1 MIERKSEENQEDQVH
16 NTDTPENQ
24 NLPPRSCPILIA
36 VSALG
41 SNLPNFSGMATPVLS
56 NLWIQPP
63 FPHLPVRLIP
73 GNTSLQTFLPPG
85 VSHLQT
91 VHGEQLQ
98 LANLAACNPPV
109 SAFPQPFYAPRP
121 PQYETLADT
130 DNHQQIPR
138 PPYPHHRLSGPSL
151 QEVRAPEDTFHLPG
165 SLDQQRSSHHQFVGS
180 PLVPS
185 SSLHY
190 DLEDIPHLLPGLEV
204 GQAPG
209 GHLSDASME
218 IEVPQASPD
227 QEASEPDHGE
237 SFGLSDSQFHLPSK
251 GKGKRKI
258 PWTEEE
264 PSAKKCKEEEKT
276 QHQMPSKTRA
286 KRQQRNK
293 PCKNISVKVAEDA
306 PKTKIFPCVL
316 EAMQNQLQD
325 KMPTELLTIHEDPK
339 VALLE
344 LLAQQPGE
352 QSDSSA
358 SKGSQTVHTPSGL
371 EKSPPKSQSKQEAR
385 KNVSLCGTKSRK
397 CYPRRE
403 AEGAPKP
410 VLKTNLA
417 CKLMQSVQVFH
428 PLGKPNVSSLPSKKV
443 HSVLPHNPVPDNL
456 IPKAKLSP
464 KSSAN
469 PSSQPLITAL
479 KPPLHFLPASQ
490 LHPQY
495 KPPASSVSESPS
507 YPLSKP
513 SPHCLTKPQSQP
525 WQKRSLIPVPVP
537 TQPPKTRGKQGPL
550 ATIPPATKTLDSA
563 TQPAAPGK
571 NISLG
576 SKPAD
581 VAPNVG
587 QSSNIAAPAK
597 DPVPKGPPS
606 SPPYKGDTYRPW
618 RMPPPDLEASQPITD
633 EQWPIRE
640 KMKREAQKEREE
652 AACWT
657 SLGRIKVFKERE
669 KEMDV
674 SLHYGYPSFGCPW
687 RTSTW
692 ACPSGRLQAGN
703 VQQLGSDFQSTMR
716 GSSTNM
722 SHDRIA

>member
-1 MIERKSEENQEDQVH
+1 
-16 NTDTPENQ
+16 
-24 NLPPRSCPILIA
+24 
-36 VSALG
+36 
-41 SNLPNFSGMATPVLS
+41 
-56 NLWIQPP
+56 
-63 FPHLPVRLIP
+63 
-73 GNTSLQTFLPPG
+73 
-85 VSHLQT
+85 
-91 VHGEQLQ
+91 
-98 LANLAACNPPV
+98 
-109 SAFPQPFYAPRP
+109 
-121 PQYETLADT
+121 
-130 DNHQQIPR
+130 
-138 PPYPHHRLSGPSL
+138 
-151 QEVRAPEDTFHLPG
+151 
-165 SLDQQRSSHHQFVGS
+165 
-180 PLVPS
+180 
-185 SSLHY
+185 
-190 DLEDIPHLLPGLEV
+190 
-204 GQAPG
+204 
-209 GHLSDASME
+209 
-218 IEVPQASPD
+218 
-227 QEASEPDHGE
+227 
-237 SFGLSDSQFHLPSK
+237 
-251 GKGKRKI
+251 
-258 PWTEEE
+258 
-264 PSAKKCKEEEKT
+264 
-276 QHQMPSKTRA
+276 
-286 KRQQRNK
+286 
-293 PCKNISVKVAEDA
+293 
-306 PKTKIFPCVL
+306 
-316 EAMQNQLQD
+316 
-325 KMPTELLTIHEDPK
+325 MPTELLTIHEDPK

-537 TQPPKTRGKQGPL
+537 TQPPKTRRKQGPL

-576 SKPAD
+576 SKPAG

-633 EQWPIRE
+633 EQRPIRE

-687 RTSTW
+687 RTVPWIFPKAKMKVFFSLIIFSFTLATCQGHCIGSIPLPEMKDGEQVPLRTCVDTYDGKTHLIGSTW
-692 ACPSGRLQAGN
+692 KTAECFSCECREDGMWCCKKYGGVAEREGCTAVANPETCEYDLRCIGPP
-703 VQQLGSDFQSTMR
+703 VP
-716 GSSTNM
+716 
-722 SHDRIA
+722 